1 MLIVVKKVLKLVVK
15 IVEFLVVWE
24 VINDVKLKL
33 MVVMNEIKVSN
44 EVVLV

>member
-44 EVVLV
+44 EVILV